1 MSDRAPSQG
10 AEANAEVP
18 AGRFRSSARGLARA
32 MRSVPGSVVLSFII
46 LIAVAVC
53 VFFSPLIVPNA
64 LGQDVSLGVS
74 PAGTPGHIFGTD
86 KVGRDILGL
95 TIGGMPLYLVLAKSC
110 FQCRLLCWQSSLRV

>member
-53 VFFSPLIVPNA
+53 VFFS
-64 LGQDVSLGVS
+64 
-74 PAGTPGHIFGTD
+74 
-86 KVGRDILGL
+86 
-95 TIGGMPLYLVLAKSC
+95 GGDSRSY
-110 FQCRLLCWQSSLRV
+110 FWNRQSRT